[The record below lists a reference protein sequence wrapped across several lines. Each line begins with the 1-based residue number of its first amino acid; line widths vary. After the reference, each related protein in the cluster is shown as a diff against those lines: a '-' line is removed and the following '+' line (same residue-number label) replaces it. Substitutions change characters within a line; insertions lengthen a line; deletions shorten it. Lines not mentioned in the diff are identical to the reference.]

1 MLRNNLKVTVR
12 SLWKNKV
19 ASVIN
24 IFGLT
29 VGLTSCLLIALYI
42 QHEASFDSFQENG
55 KRIARVIMEYSFDG
69 SAETKRGNYTSTK
82 VAPEFS
88 RIFPEVEFGIRMD
101 NEDMIVKHND
111 TPITEADFLFADSTF
126 FRIFSA
132 DLIQGNPREALNGP
146 FKVIL
151 TESTARK
158 YFGDENPMGKTLIT
172 GTDEIPYEVTGV
184 IRDYPSNSQIRFNF

>member
-19 ASVIN
+19 ASAIN

-69 SAETKRGNYTSTK
+69 SPETKRGNYTSTK

-88 RIFPEVEFGIRMD
+88 RIFPEVQCGIRMD

-111 TPITEADFLFADSTF
+111 TPITEPDFLFADSTF

-132 DLIQGNPREALNGP
+132 DIIQGNPREALNGP
-146 FKVIL
+146 FK
-151 TESTARK
+151 
-158 YFGDENPMGKTLIT
+158 
-172 GTDEIPYEVTGV
+172 
-184 IRDYPSNSQIRFNF
+184 